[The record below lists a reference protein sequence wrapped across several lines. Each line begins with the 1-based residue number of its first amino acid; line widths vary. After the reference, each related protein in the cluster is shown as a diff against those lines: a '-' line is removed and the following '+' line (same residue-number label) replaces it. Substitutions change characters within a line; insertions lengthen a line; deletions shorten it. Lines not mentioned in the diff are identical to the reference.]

1 MDTRKIPVFCYWNGC
16 IKDGPDGPFYEGSS
30 PRVIRVDKKI
40 ELSKL
45 LDDLHRVTG
54 FEQGKFKIDLIGR
67 YPSIV
72 QQPMVKY
79 MRLPV
84 VDECSLETMLEV
96 PSYHPCIN
104 NVELYLEVNPVSGP
118 VSHQSPLADN
128 VSSSANQATQKCSL
142 TEATYVDADVNVTV
156 RNNTLRTPQEHNNNG
171 LIEYEQ
177 STDAGNCGNVIFS
190 SLWLE
195 ECELQVGMR
204 FRDKDELAKAVRLY
218 SNRRQR
224 KYIAYEYTSTF
235 ECRRQCGWALKVAK
249 TESNGFEIIEH
260 TGPHSCKPEDVS
272 SDFLASEIEGLIKAQ
287 PSLSI
292 TELNKWVKDEF
303 GYTVSGDIM
312 WNAKKKAF
320 TAISGD
326 LNKSFSLLPK
336 FMAALSSSNEM
347 LVEWQHDHF
356 PATKGASFHSVFWAF
371 QQSIEGFPYCRPL
384 ILVDSVDLS
393 GNYRGKMLVAVGL
406 DAENRIF
413 PLAFAIIT
421 EESLSAG
428 TWRWFFRCIR
438 KKVTQR
444 EGLCLI
450 TSPNP
455 DIIAVVNEPECHWAQ
470 HRVCLRHLCCKF
482 YEVFQNNLMTEYVYK
497 AGSTSYKSRVDYYLK
512 KLEKMNPEARIWLDK
527 LPLHQWTLA
536 HDVGGLRFG
545 VVLTTNTIFRTY
557 DFINKARNLPVTTCI
572 LLIFDHLAELFK
584 SRHGLLEESMKNRRE
599 VYAKHVMAKLEEYK
613 VTCRTHDVLPLDQSG
628 QRFQVTEVMEVG
640 NKKFFVQRSDWA
652 CTCGIWQLY
661 KHPCSHVI
669 AVCRRLNIEHLQY
682 VNEFYNTENFLGVYA
697 AAFNP
702 LPGVSDWPGTYKV
715 PRLFPP
721 GSHAIH

>member
-1 MDTRKIPVFCYWNGC
+1 
-16 IKDGPDGPFYEGSS
+16 
-30 PRVIRVDKKI
+30 
-40 ELSKL
+40 
-45 LDDLHRVTG
+45 
-54 FEQGKFKIDLIGR
+54 
-67 YPSIV
+67 
-72 QQPMVKY
+72 
-79 MRLPV
+79 
-84 VDECSLETMLEV
+84 MLEV

-118 VSHQSPLADN
+118 FHQSPLADN

-356 PATKGASFHSVFWAF
+356 PATK
-371 QQSIEGFPYCRPL
+371 
-384 ILVDSVDLS
+384 VDLS

-444 EGLCLI
+444 EGLCLK

-557 DFINKARNLPVTTCI
+557 DFINKAQERSTL
-572 LLIFDHLAELFK
+572 
-584 SRHGLLEESMKNRRE
+584 
-599 VYAKHVMAKLEEYK
+599 KHVMAKLEEYK